1 MKILFLGRALLPSTP
16 SLGNLPE
23 EVYHHIKES
32 QKGKVLPPSGKLL
45 PDAPYSGRRYFAL
58 AFTLS
63 KYADVKFYGPGYPD
77 YRESWFPTYNEIDV
91 PNVISRLYPSDYPD
105 VVIQTSPANPE
116 GLFKSWANFEHVK
129 CLRVLWAADFHNDVS
144 HHIEHGSAGV
154 NGMLRFHY
162 WDLVVKSWDIKNL
175 TQYSKKVIETG
186 VPMEWLPF
194 SIDPEVFK
202 DYNLHKI
209 YDVINMGTF
218 APGHYPLRQ
227 AIHNLLDPRR
237 ANLRYIC
244 GYDFVTP
251 ENPIAGVMTD
261 EYAKI
266 INQGKMYT
274 TCTSSF
280 KYPGM
285 KLLEIMACNTLLVCD
300 KPLDADEL
308 GFKAGHNYVEIGS
321 DIWNRFTLNNTK
333 FLDLIN
339 FYLTHPEESARI
351 ARNGYDLVRS
361 RHTNDIR
368 AKEFIAILSKHLK

>member
-23 EVYHHIKES
+23 EVYRYIEDS
-32 QKGKVLPPSGKLL
+32 YKGKVRFPAGMLIPS
-45 PDAPYSGRRYFAL
+45 APYSGRRYFSL
-58 AFTLS
+58 AFALS

-77 YRESWFPTYNEIDV
+77 YRESWMPTYDEIDV
-91 PNVISRLYPSDYPD
+91 PNAISRIYQGDYPD

-144 HHIEHGSAGV
+144 HPGV
-154 NGMLRFHY
+154 DSMLRSHY

-186 VPMEWLPF
+186 IPMEWLPF

-202 DYNLHKI
+202 DYNLIHEKI

-218 APGHYPLRQ
+218 ASSHYPLRQ

-251 ENPIAGVMTD
+251 ENQIAGVMTD

-266 INQGKMYT
+266 INRGKMYT

-308 GFKAGHNYVEIGS
+308 GFEAGHNYVEIGS
-321 DIWNRFTLNNTK
+321 DIWSRFTLNDTK

-339 FYLTHPEESARI
+339 FYLTHPEEAVRI
-351 ARNGYDLVRS
+351 ARNGYILVHA

-368 AKEFIAILSKHLK
+368 AKEFIALLSKHLK